1 MSSEIRPDDPAS
13 IREMFQGLAPDY
25 DRLNAALTFGLVR
38 GWRRAL
44 VREAGVQPGS
54 RAVDVCTGTGQ
65 TLAEVE
71 AALGG
76 RGLAVGIDFTPEML
90 ERATGRRVL
99 GDALTLPFPDAA
111 FDVAVSAFALRD
123 VADQR
128 AMVREMARVTRPE
141 GRVAILEIGRPSR
154 QPFRLGFDAWFRGVV
169 PRAAA
174 LVGQGTSHRF
184 LVRSLA
190 FLPEP
195 EALCGWM
202 RRAGLDDVGWRELSL
217 GAARLFAGTRR

>member
-1 MSSEIRPDDPAS
+1 MSSEIRPDDPRS

-44 VREAGVQPGS
+44 VREVGVRPGY

-99 GDALTLPFPDAA
+99 GDALTLPFPDGA

-128 AMVREMARVTRPE
+128 AMVREMARVTRPG
-141 GRVAILEIGRPSR
+141 GRVAILEIGRPRR

-169 PRAAA
+169 PRVAA
-174 LVGQGTSHRF
+174 LAGQGTSHRF

-195 EALCGWM
+195 EELCRWM
-202 RRAGLDDVGWRELSL
+202 RREGLGDVGWRELSL